1 MLIKNGATPT
11 IQFWLINTSD
21 GSPATSETALVDI
34 SKAGGAW
41 TRTTNSAT
49 HVGRGMY
56 KVTLTSAETDTVGQL
71 AISAYAQGTDTTY
84 TNKDGTV
91 YEWRDIHEIYSTV
104 NVETTGS
111 STVAATLSDA
121 ERNEIAN
128 FVLRRDLT
136 EVMDLTNAADGVDAK
151 TGLSLIG
158 ALALQLFPRLSQT
171 SPTKITVY
179 EDDGVTEFYSMTING
194 FDSTTSLPNNID
206 LAVDS

>member
-1 MLIKNGATPT
+1 
-11 IQFWLINTSD
+11 
-21 GSPATSETALVDI
+21 
-34 SKAGGAW
+34 
-41 TRTTNSAT
+41 
-49 HVGRGMY
+49 MY

-71 AISAYAQGTDTTY
+71 AVNAYAQGTDTTY

-91 YEWRDIHEIYSTV
+91 YEWRDIHEVYSTV

-111 STVAATLSDA
+111 STVAATLNDA

-194 FDSTTSLPNNID
+194 FDSTTSLPNDID
-206 LAVDS
+206 LAVDA